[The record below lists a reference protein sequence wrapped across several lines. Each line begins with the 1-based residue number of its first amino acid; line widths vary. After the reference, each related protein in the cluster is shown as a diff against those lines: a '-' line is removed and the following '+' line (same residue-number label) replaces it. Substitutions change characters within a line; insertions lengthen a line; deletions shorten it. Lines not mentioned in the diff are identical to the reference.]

1 MRVLTDA
8 SKTLKKFE
16 SWVIIILATIDSIFR
31 VLVLPSQNEKK
42 KKKRGN
48 VLYSNYKGRKKI
60 KAKFLKVTP
69 ILFKQIGYRH

>member
-42 KKKRGN
+42 KKEAMFSTVTTKAE
-48 VLYSNYKGRKKI
+48 KK
-60 KAKFLKVTP
+60 
-69 ILFKQIGYRH
+69 